1 MTPNGNVPDEPR
13 LAGINA
19 LGAYVKEILE
29 VRTRV
34 GGSTRLF
41 VGMPPC
47 VDASE
52 CVHVGRSCAQRDE
65 NSHTHTHTH
74 THTHGNGGMETV
86 RVSKREAARER
97 K

>member
-52 CVHVGRSCAQRDE
+52 CENVGRSCATRDE
-65 NSHTHTHTH
+65 NSHTHTNTQ
-74 THTHGNGGMETV
+74 TGMEGW
-86 RVSKREAARER
+86 RL
-97 K
+97 